1 MRIKKNISICKKPPY
16 YLRNPV
22 PDGLKNNFFVENFSR
37 RECGRGCILYLLCVS
52 WALKLFPFLISQGY
66 AAITESKMAWKIQIA
81 SKNDWG
87 ELRLFRIAHS
97 VWAALSDVHFWIKSC
112 LKPEKRPK
120 SGAEQEEW
128 AQRWLWSIFGS
139 VRCLR
144 WWWCCISLKSPKKE
158 PGRGKQNY
166 FHP

>member
-1 MRIKKNISICKKPPY
+1 MVWRIISLWKTSAEGNVAGAAFCIC
-16 YLRNPV
+16 
-22 PDGLKNNFFVENFSR
+22 FVSAEHWNCSHFSSPR
-37 RECGRGCILYLLCVS
+37 
-52 WALKLFPFLISQGY
+52 AL

-81 SKNDWG
+81 SRNDWG

-97 VWAALSDVHFWIKSC
+97 VWAALSDVHFWVKSC
-112 LKPEKRPK
+112 LKPGKRPK

-166 FHP
+166 FHPKKWNFVPYPVLQCSLGVY